1 MLFQRLNRTDAEKVF
16 VIVKNISGGTM
27 TANYPAV
34 WDISSPDGIA
44 VSKPATAT
52 LCLFVGIADAD
63 IAEQG
68 YGLVQVYGYRA
79 SAYMTNDTSA
89 AVVAGDPL
97 VCVAAQWYLD
107 LTGTGGSGDGK
118 SAWIYAAEAFAT
130 ATTPAA
136 STKKVLIRAL

>member
-16 VIVKNISGGTM
+16 IIVKNISGGTM

-52 LCLFVGIADAD
+52 LSLFVGIADAD
-63 IAEQG
+63 IAEQA

-79 SAYMTNDTSA
+79 SAYMTNDTSN
-89 AVVAGDPL
+89 AVVAGDTL
-97 VCVAAQWYLD
+97 VCIASQWYLD
-107 LTGTGGSGDGK
+107 LTGTGGAGAGTGSF
-118 SAWIYAAEAFAT
+118 IYAAEAYAT
-130 ATTPAA
+130 MTTPIGAN
-136 STKKVLIRAL
+136 KKVFIRAL